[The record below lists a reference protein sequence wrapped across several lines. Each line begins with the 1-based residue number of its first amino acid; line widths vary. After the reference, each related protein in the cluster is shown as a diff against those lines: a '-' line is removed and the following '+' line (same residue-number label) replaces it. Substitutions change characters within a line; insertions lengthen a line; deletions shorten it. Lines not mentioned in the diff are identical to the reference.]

1 MDMQGNFAHNN
12 KCVSINSI
20 ASKCKNSGLSYHKI
34 LQAKSANSK
43 QQSHPPLLCFWWAET
58 CRPPYFCWHYN
69 NSYYIKSS
77 KFHTHRHRLGPK
89 SAHVPLQHK
98 IDIYLL
104 IIKWRIEYH
113 SSEGIRSKNNSRVC
127 IVASPKNTHQEN
139 KSRWSWK
146 HFFKLFF
153 FKKKN

>member
-1 MDMQGNFAHNN
+1 MTVSDFKITTFNAKHKLSPLIPLNWFYYKQKKGYKFHSLATISIFLVHGMDTQGKFAHNN
-12 KCVSINSI
+12 ICVSINSI

-77 KFHTHRHRLGPK
+77 KFHTHRHRLGPR
-89 SAHVPLQHK
+89 AHTCLFNTK
-98 IDIYLL
+98 LTFIY
-104 IIKWRIEYH
+104 
-113 SSEGIRSKNNSRVC
+113 
-127 IVASPKNTHQEN
+127 
-139 KSRWSWK
+139 
-146 HFFKLFF
+146 
-153 FKKKN
+153 